1 MITSVF
7 IKIMIIDIWQDTN
20 YKDKHDILASILIT
34 ILSSALLIPISIIAD
49 ILLSPLEIGATI
61 IYLIGTRKDK
71 KEVERCTDYTR
82 RK

>member
-20 YKDKHDILASILIT
+20 YKDTHDILASILIT
-34 ILSSALLIPISIIAD
+34 ILSSALLIPVSIIAD
-49 ILLSPLEIGATI
+49 ILLSPIEIGATI

-71 KEVERCTDYTR
+71 KEVEKCTDYTK

>member
-7 IKIMIIDIWQDTN
+7 IKIMIIDIWQDTD
-20 YKDKHDILASILIT
+20 YKNTHDILASILIT
-34 ILSSALLIPISIIAD
+34 ILSSALVIPVSIIAD

-71 KEVERCTDYTR
+71 KEVKKCTDYTK

>member
-20 YKDKHDILASILIT
+20 YKDKHDILTSIFIT
-34 ILSSALLIPISIIAD
+34 ILSSALLIPVGIIAD
-49 ILLSPLEIGATI
+49 ILLSPIEIGAI
-61 IYLIGTRKDK
+61 IIFLIGTKKDK
-71 KEVERCTDYTR
+71 KEVEKCTDYTK